1 MTDMQSETAQAAT
14 HRRPEI
20 LAPAGDRQA
29 FFAALAAGADAVYMG
44 LKHFSAR
51 MQASNFAVKETLAM
65 AEFAHER
72 GAKLYVAFNTLLKP
86 GDLGAAGRLIDRLS
100 RPGSPTPDA
109 IIAQDLGTLKVARQA
124 GYQGELHLSTLA
136 ALSPTAGLQTAA
148 ELGVSRVVLPRELDI
163 EEIKAMSEACPDG
176 MDLEVFIHG
185 ALCYAV
191 SGRCYW
197 STALGGKS
205 GLRGRCVQPCRRIYE
220 IGKRKDR
227 FFSCFD
233 LGLDIMVKTL
243 FDVPKVA
250 CWKIEGRKKGA
261 HYVFYTTTAYRMLR
275 DEGRDPAIRKEAEAI
290 LERALGR
297 PTSRARFLPQSR
309 QLPLPGPKDAGR
321 TGSGLFVG
329 TVARTPEGTAYLKPR
344 VPLMARD
351 LLRIGSEDE
360 KHHRILKVSKPV
372 PKAGRLDIPPETG
385 VFAKKA
391 PAPKGK
397 SFRDDR
403 RGKGGK
409 YAGKDGKPVGK
420 SGKRPFV
427 PRAKVPPS
435 GTPVYLVDRQEPEL
449 MDRIHA
455 LEAEARKMPEPR
467 TPGSSDFEPQLPE
480 RYAGKPATLDM
491 LVRRAPPKGKEAKF
505 RGQLGL
511 WMSPRL
517 IDQISRTFLPRT
529 WWWLPPVI
537 WPDEERLWRAVLLR
551 MVKQGARTFVL
562 NAPWQMALLP
572 ERRPDGDARRNTPAW
587 QILAG
592 PFCNISNVLALESLA
607 ELGFTGAIV
616 SPELG
621 KDDYLELPKHSPL
634 PLGMVTAGFWPACVS
649 RHVPAPVKQREPLTS
664 PKGEV
669 YWPRTLGQNLWLFP
683 SWPVDFSEHRQLLEN
698 AGYRWFVNLEE
709 TRPKEVADPGR
720 TTVMNWEGGLL

>member
-1 MTDMQSETAQAAT
+1 MTDRQSAAV
-14 HRRPEI
+14 RAAGGRPEI

-29 FFAALAAGADAVYMG
+29 FLAALAAGADAVYIG

-51 MQASNFAVKETLAM
+51 MQASNFAVKETLALTDL
-65 AEFAHER
+65 AHER
-72 GAKLYVAFNTLLKP
+72 GAKLYLAVNTLLKP
-86 GDLGAAGRLIDRLS
+86 DDLGAAGRLLERLS
-100 RPGSPTPDA
+100 RPGSPSPDA

-124 GYQGELHLSTLA
+124 DFSGELHLSTLA
-136 ALSPTAGLQTAA
+136 ALSPTAGLETAA

-163 EEIKAMSEACPDG
+163 EEIKAMAEACPEG

-205 GLRGRCVQPCRRIYE
+205 GLRGRCVQPCRRVYE
-220 IGKRKDR
+220 LGKRKDR
-227 FFSCFD
+227 FFSCLD
-233 LGLDIMVKTL
+233 LGLDLMVKTL
-243 FDVPKVA
+243 LDVPQVA

-275 DEGRDPAIRKEAEAI
+275 DEGKDPAIRKEAEAI

-297 PTSRARFLPQSR
+297 PTSRSRFLPQSR

-321 TGSGLFVG
+321 TGSGLFIG

-372 PKAGRLDIPPETG
+372 PKAGTLDIPAETG
-385 VFAKKA
+385 AFPKSA
-391 PAPKGK
+391 PPHKSK
-397 SFRDDR
+397 SFRDEK
-403 RGKGGK
+403 RGAGGK
-409 YAGKDGKPVGK
+409 SPGRGAKG
-420 SGKRPFV
+420 GKRPFT
-427 PRAKVPPS
+427 PRGKVPPS

-449 MDRIHA
+449 MERINA
-455 LEAEARKMPEPR
+455 MEAEAKKLPEPQSPGESKF
-467 TPGSSDFEPQLPE
+467 TPRLPAPH
-480 RYAGKPATLDM
+480 AGKQPILDM

-517 IDQISRTFLPRT
+517 IDQVSRTFLPRT

-537 WPDEERLWRAVLLR
+537 WPDEEKLWRAVLLR

-572 ERRPDGDARRNTPAW
+572 ERRPDGDAKKKTPNW

-592 PFCNISNVLALESLA
+592 PFCNISNALALESLA
-607 ELGFTGAIV
+607 ELGFDGAIV

-621 KDDYLELPKHSPL
+621 KDDYLALPRQSPL
-634 PLGMVTAGFWPACVS
+634 PLGMVTAGFWAACVS

-683 SWPVDFSEHRQLLEN
+683 SWPVDLSEHRQSLEN
-698 AGYRWFVNLEE
+698 AGYRWFVTLDE
-709 TRPKEVADPGR
+709 TRPKEVPDPGR
-720 TTVMNWEGGLL
+720 TTVMNWDGGVL